1 MAGMTTLESSILR
14 IFHTNGGAVGVGFL
28 LDNRH
33 ALTCAHVV
41 ANALGL
47 RTYAENLPADEIIL
61 DFPLVASGEK
71 FTARVMDWHP
81 RQPGGKG
88 DLARLEILS
97 PLPKEAGPVPMVQE
111 ENVWNKTFRA
121 FGFPSGR
128 EAGVWADG
136 KIKGKQALGWF
147 QIEDTNALG
156 YFVQS
161 GFSGSPVWVEEL
173 GGVVGM
179 VVAAD
184 KQTEH
189 RSAFMIPAKVLVDF
203 WKPAGQMI
211 KGYRVI
217 EKIAA
222 GGNGEVYKA
231 YQPQIDRKVAIKVI
245 LPQYANQSDFILRFA
260 EEARVVARL
269 EHPHIVPLYDFWRD
283 PSGAFL
289 VMRWFPNSLEN
300 ILQQPLSLE
309 QVVRIM
315 EQISSALVYTHQR
328 NVIHRD
334 LKPAN
339 ILLDDE
345 SNVYLSDF
353 GIAKDFNAKKNLTKE
368 GEHVPGT
375 LYYAAP
381 EQLRGEVPI
390 PQSDIYS
397 LGVILFELLTGQ
409 NPLAQLSFNERFFQ
423 SYEFPS
429 LQTCRPGLPADLDA
443 IIQQATA
450 FSPEDRYTDVNQ
462 FLTEFLQVVKGKAS
476 PTSEP
481 VEDEEVIL
489 QNPYKGIEAFDE
501 ADAEIFFGRE
511 NLVQNL
517 LERMREMGEYA
528 NFLAVVGPSGSGK
541 SSVVKAGLL
550 PALRQGALPGSENW
564 FIVKITPSLHPLEEL
579 EDALV
584 RIAVTQPPDLVEWM
598 KKDERGLVR
607 AARSIMP
614 KGGKLLL
621 VVDQF
626 EEIFTL
632 SQKEEAEYFLKGI
645 FAALTDPKNPIRII
659 VTLRADFYDRP
670 LMHPQLGQLFK
681 ERQETITVM
690 TRDELIEAIQK
701 PAESV
706 GAKLETGLV
715 DLIANDILEEP
726 GALPLLQFALTELFE
741 HRQGRRL
748 THEAYRQIGGVRGAL
763 SHRAEI
769 AFSDNLTAGEQAVA
783 KQVFL
788 RLVTPGEGREDT
800 RRRILR
806 VELDTLENPE
816 TIQKVLDTFGKARL
830 LSFDRDPNSR
840 EPTVEVA
847 HEALIREWLTLREW
861 LDENREG
868 LRLHRH
874 LTEAAHEWQA
884 MNQDSGVLYRG
895 ARLSQITEWMKKQA
909 LALNELERVFL
920 QASQNEEIRQESE
933 RKATQQRELEQAQ
946 KLAKEQAQRLQA
958 QRQRSIYLTAG
969 LIVAVILSLLS
980 FSLFQ
985 TSNQNLELAI
995 LASTQSAENLEI
1007 SRAGELSAQARIQLD
1022 LQGDLAMLLSIEA
1035 FLTANTLQ
1043 TRQTLFK
1050 IWQYNPQIRNIIQV
1064 YNDDI
1069 TGVVFSPD
1077 GQTLATSGRYSKT
1090 IRLWNVQ
1097 TGQPLG
1103 EPMIGHT
1110 GFVNSIAF
1118 SPDGKMLASGSTDKT
1133 IRLWDG
1139 QTGQPLS
1146 QPLVGSYSVKSVAFS
1161 PDGQTLAAGMD
1172 IGIQLWNLQTRN
1184 PISKPFFEHIAT
1196 IVAFSPDGQTLA
1208 SGSIDATIRLWNV
1221 KNS

>member
-1 MAGMTTLESSILR
+1 MTTLESSILR
-14 IFHTNGGAVGVGFL
+14 IFHMNGDAVGVGFL

-33 ALTCAHVV
+33 GLTCAHVV
-41 ANALGL
+41 ASALGL
-47 RTYAENLPADEIIL
+47 RTYPENLPTEKIIL

-81 RQPGGKG
+81 PQPDGKG

-245 LPQYANQSDFILRFA
+245 LPEYANQSKFILRFE

-269 EHPHIVPLYDFWRD
+269 EHPHIVPLYDYWRD
-283 PSGAFL
+283 PTGAFL
-289 VMRWFPNSLEN
+289 VMRWFPDSLSN
-300 ILQQPLSLE
+300 AQKHPLSLE
-309 QVVRIM
+309 QIIRVF
-315 EQISSALVYTHQR
+315 EQVGSALTHIHQKD
-328 NVIHRD
+328 VFHRD

-339 ILLDDE
+339 ILLDE
-345 SNVYLSDF
+345 KGNAYLSDF
-353 GIAKDFNAKKNLTKE
+353 GIAKDFQANKNLTKPE
-368 GEHVPGT
+368 ELVMGT
-375 LYYAAP
+375 LSYAAP
-381 EQLRGEVPI
+381 EQLRGEIPT
-390 PQSDIYS
+390 PQSDIFS

-409 NPLAQLSFNERFFQ
+409 NPLVKIPYHERLFPNEAFSSF
-423 SYEFPS
+423 SS
-429 LQTCRPGLPADLDA
+429 LRPDLPAELDI
-443 IIQQATA
+443 IIQHATA
-450 FSPEDRYTDVNQ
+450 FSPEDRYASVQ
-462 FLTEFLQVVKGKAS
+462 AFLSDLLRAVKGEVS
-476 PTSEP
+476 P
-481 VEDEEVIL
+481 VDDLEDEEVTL

-632 SQKEEAEYFLKGI
+632 SHKDEAEYFLKGI
-645 FAALTDPKNPIRII
+645 FAALTDPKNPIRVIA
-659 VTLRADFYDRP
+659 TLRADFYDRP

-715 DLIANDILEEP
+715 ELIANDILEEP

-748 THEAYRQIGGVRGAL
+748 THEAYQEIGGVRGAL
-763 SHRAEI
+763 RRRAEKV
-769 AFSDNLTAGEQAVA
+769 FSNLTPVEQVTA
-783 KQVFL
+783 KQIFL

-800 RRRILR
+800 RRKVLR
-806 VELDTLENPE
+806 AELDTLENPE
-816 TIQKVLDTFGKARL
+816 TIQKVLDTFDQARL
-830 LSFDRDPNSR
+830 LSFDRDSNSR
-840 EPTVEVA
+840 EPTIEVA

-868 LRLHRH
+868 VRLHRH
-874 LTEAAHEWQA
+874 LTEAAREWQA

-895 ARLSQITEWMKKQA
+895 ARLIQITEYVEKQVP
-909 LALNELERVFL
+909 ALNELERAFL
-920 QASQNEEIRQESE
+920 QASHVEE
-933 RKATQQRELEQAQ
+933 
-946 KLAKEQAQRLQA
+946 
-958 QRQRSIYLTAG
+958 
-969 LIVAVILSLLS
+969 
-980 FSLFQ
+980 
-985 TSNQNLELAI
+985 
-995 LASTQSAENLEI
+995 
-1007 SRAGELSAQARIQLD
+1007 
-1022 LQGDLAMLLSIEA
+1022 
-1035 FLTANTLQ
+1035 
-1043 TRQTLFK
+1043 
-1050 IWQYNPQIRNIIQV
+1050 
-1064 YNDDI
+1064 
-1069 TGVVFSPD
+1069 
-1077 GQTLATSGRYSKT
+1077 
-1090 IRLWNVQ
+1090 
-1097 TGQPLG
+1097 
-1103 EPMIGHT
+1103 
-1110 GFVNSIAF
+1110 
-1118 SPDGKMLASGSTDKT
+1118 
-1133 IRLWDG
+1133 
-1139 QTGQPLS
+1139 
-1146 QPLVGSYSVKSVAFS
+1146 
-1161 PDGQTLAAGMD
+1161 
-1172 IGIQLWNLQTRN
+1172 
-1184 PISKPFFEHIAT
+1184 
-1196 IVAFSPDGQTLA
+1196 
-1208 SGSIDATIRLWNV
+1208 
-1221 KNS
+1221 